1 MAQISGRYALDTLLG
16 QTFIGTTAAA
26 GVIPTIYNS
35 TSPTFGL
42 WNPVGSGKNIYLMY
56 LTIGYVSTTAAASN
70 FVLGYQTGAGSQAA
84 TGSPVTAA
92 TIVAPVNGM
101 LGLGNSSVT
110 KFFPATA
117 TLTTGCSLL
126 MSLGT
131 SQLVTTATT
140 TSGNGYFNSYTDFQG
155 TVIVPPGALIIVG
168 GNIAPLQTVDI
179 SLVWEEV

>member
-16 QTFIGTTAAA
+16 QTFIGSTAAA
-26 GVIPTIYNS
+26 GVIPTIYSS

-42 WNPVGSGKNIYLMY
+42 WNPVGSGKNIYLQY

-84 TGSPVTAA
+84 TGSPVTAITA
-92 TIVAPVNGM
+92 VAPVNGI
-101 LGLGNSSVT
+101 LGLGNSSVM

-117 TLTTGCSLL
+117 TLTTGCSFL
-126 MSLGT
+126 MTLGT

-140 TSGNGYFNSYTDFQG
+140 TTGAYFNSYTDFQG
-155 TVIVPPGALIIVG
+155 TIIVPPGVLIVVG